1 MIYYCCVKY
10 IDRISDKQLE
20 KMLRLSGAVLV
31 SGVKWCGKTT
41 SSRKY
46 ANSEVILDN
55 SDEGRDFIARANAM
69 PVDLLDRK
77 APLLIDEWQNAPR
90 LWDAVR
96 REVDRR
102 GEKGQFILTGSSTP
116 LSDEA
121 RNEIFHSGFGRI
133 AHMRMHTL
141 SSFESGFS
149 YGKVSLSQLFAESDI
164 VSLHVPLKANTRHL
178 IDDAALVEALK
189 NGEIWGAALDV
200 WEKEPGD
207 ADEDALEIP
216 YLLLDELIGNDVQ
229 RRIGNLGLRKNPDDV
244 RRLLRSYSRN
254 IATQASKSLIRRDLS
269 SNEDTPF
276 NEDTLDKYLELLDT
290 MYITEDLEPWAP
302 SIRSKVRVQGMKT
315 RHLSDPSLAV
325 ASLGLSPEALIKDFR
340 TFGFLFESYVIRDL
354 RVYSSVLNGR
364 LYHYRD
370 SKGLEADAVMELRDH
385 RWAMFEVKLFDPAR
399 VDEGAA
405 NLLKIRDKIDTNRMN
420 EPSFMMVITAGK
432 YARQRADGVYEV
444 PVSLLAP

>member
-1 MIYYCCVKY
+1 MKY

-69 PVDLLDRK
+69 PADLLDRK

-121 RNEIFHSGFGRI
+121 RNEILHSGFGRI
-133 AHMRMHTL
+133 ANMKMHTL

-149 YGKVSLSQLFAESDI
+149 YGKVSLSQLFNDGSIYISEHSDRTI
-164 VSLHVPLKANTRHL
+164 E
-178 IDDAALVEALK
+178 DAALSLCRGGWPSSA
-189 NGEIWGAALDV
+189 
-200 WEKEPGD
+200 GD

>member
-1 MIYYCCVKY
+1 MPQSNFHAGEPPFLTLFEVSAHLLLLAPR
-10 IDRISDKQLE
+10 DGDTAR
-20 KMLRLSGAVLV
+20 
-31 SGVKWCGKTT
+31 SGVLEHAAVVVEGVEEAHHLLRHAVEHHYDICGVHLH
-41 SSRKY
+41 Y
-46 ANSEVILDN
+46 ACAMLAYGTRYVGVIEHGARRQFVEAGLTEEQFVISVIL
-55 SDEGRDFIARANAM
+55 G
-69 PVDLLDRK
+69 L
-77 APLLIDEWQNAPR
+77 
-90 LWDAVR
+90 
-96 REVDRR
+96 
-102 GEKGQFILTGSSTP
+102 
-116 LSDEA
+116 
-121 RNEIFHSGFGRI
+121 
-133 AHMRMHTL
+133 
-141 SSFESGFS
+141 
-149 YGKVSLSQLFAESDI
+149 Y
-164 VSLHVPLKANTRHL
+164 HV
-178 IDDAALVEALK
+178 
-189 NGEIWGAALDV
+189 
-200 WEKEPGD
+200 
-207 ADEDALEIP
+207 

-229 RRIGNLGLRKNPDDV
+229 RRIGDLGLRKNPDDV

-290 MYITEDLEPWAP
+290 MYITDDLEPWAP

-340 TFGFLFESYVIRDL
+340 TFGFLFESYAIRDL
-354 RVYSSVLNGR
+354 RVYSSILNGR

-405 NLLKIRDKIDTNRMN
+405 NLLKIKGKIDTNRMN